1 MKGVIFNV
9 LEEFIVENWGE
20 DVYEEI
26 LGKCPVHMH
35 AGHIGPG
42 TYADAD
48 MVTIVT
54 KTCERLK
61 VAPDDALR
69 AFGRFLFPR
78 LLARYPSVADGL
90 DDPYEL
96 MRRIDDAIHVEVRK
110 LVPEANTPRI
120 LCAPLPDGGD
130 GAIVTYQSSR
140 KLCAAFTGLLQ
151 GVGDRFGCDT
161 DYRQLRCMNDG
172 ADCCAF
178 EVRFT
183 SAEVAA

>member
-20 DVYEEI
+20 AVYEEI
-26 LGKCPVHMH
+26 LGACPVRMH
-35 AGHIGPG
+35 AGHVGPG
-42 TYADAD
+42 TYADVD

-61 VAPDDALR
+61 VAPEDALK

-78 LLARYPSVADGL
+78 LLKRYPSVADGIE
-90 DDPYEL
+90 DPYEL
-96 MRRIDDAIHVEVRK
+96 LRRIDDAIHVEVRK
-110 LVPEANTPRI
+110 LVPQAVTPRI
-120 LCAPLPDGGD
+120 LCDTAADGS
-130 GAIVTYQSSR
+130 GAVVTYQSSR

-151 GVGDRFGCDT
+151 GVGDRYGCET
-161 DYRQLRCMNDG
+161 EYQQFRCMNDG

-178 EVRFT
+178 NVRFKAT
-183 SAEVAA
+183 EPA